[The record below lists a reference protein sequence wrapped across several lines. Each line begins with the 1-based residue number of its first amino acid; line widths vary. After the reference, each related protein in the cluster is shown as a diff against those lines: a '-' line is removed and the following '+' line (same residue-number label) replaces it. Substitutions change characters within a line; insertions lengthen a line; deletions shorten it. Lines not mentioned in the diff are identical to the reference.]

1 MDHMRRGNIKLDR
14 LKTLVLDE
22 ADEMLRMGFIDDV
35 EWVLEQTHKQRQ
47 IALFSATMP
56 APIRKITQRYLRN
69 PAEITIKVKTTTAET
84 IRQRRTK
91 TATLEVAEKLE
102 ARGYRASALNGDI
115 AQKNR
120 ERIIT
125 QLKAGKLDILVAT
138 DVAAR
143 GLDVDRISHVINY
156 DIPHDTEAYVHRI
169 GRTGRAGRQGIA
181 SGAPG
186 GRVARATRSC
196 LSHRVKI
203 GCYRQS
209 KGPLARKSS

>member
-1 MDHMRRGNIKLDR
+1 
-14 LKTLVLDE
+14 
-22 ADEMLRMGFIDDV
+22 
-35 EWVLEQTHKQRQ
+35 
-47 IALFSATMP
+47 MP

-84 IRQRRTK
+84 IRQRYWPVTGTHKLDALTRILEAESFDAMLVFVRTK

-125 QLKAGKLDILVAT
+125 QLKR
-138 DVAAR
+138 AASTSTGSVTSSTMIFR
-143 GLDVDRISHVINY
+143 T
-156 DIPHDTEAYVHRI
+156 IPKPMC
-169 GRTGRAGRQGIA
+169 IA